1 MSKKNSSQLGL
12 SPGSLVYVG
21 PEVLHDTEIKLFT
34 YSENNITEKSI
45 EVLHECNIFLTSNDI
60 KWLDIDGIHEQMV
73 IETIGQTHHIHAL
86 VLEDIMNTHQKPKLD
101 FYNDTYLFV
110 CIKMLH
116 FSVSK
121 ENEITIIPEHISFIL
136 GNDYLISFQE
146 QRTVDIFEPI
156 IERLK
161 ESVGKTRK
169 NGSDYLL
176 FSLIDLVV
184 DNYLVILEKLDDQL
198 DKLEEQIL
206 KESITKDPIL
216 ELFNLKRELTQMRKY
231 VWPLKAML
239 NELMMEESKLI
250 SATSI
255 PYFKDVQDHVNQVV
269 DAIDAHKELL
279 TGLMDIHYSTLS
291 KRMNT
296 VMKTLTV
303 FSAIF
308 MPLTF
313 IVGIYGMNFN
323 NMPELRHPNGYFIVV
338 GVMVSL
344 AVGLLIYFRKKGW
357 L

>member
-1 MSKKNSSQLGL
+1 
-12 SPGSLVYVG
+12 
-21 PEVLHDTEIKLFT
+21 
-34 YSENNITEKSI
+34 
-45 EVLHECNIFLTSNDI
+45 
-60 KWLDIDGIHEQMV
+60 
-73 IETIGQTHHIHAL
+73 
-86 VLEDIMNTHQKPKLD
+86 
-101 FYNDTYLFV
+101 
-110 CIKMLH
+110 MLH

-121 ENEITIIPEHISFIL
+121 EGEITIIPEHISFIL

-169 NGSDYLL
+169 NGADYLL

-206 KESITKDPIL
+206 RESITKDPIL

-231 VWPLKAML
+231 VWPLRAML

-250 SATSI
+250 SANSM

-269 DAIDAHKELL
+269 EAIDAHKELL

-313 IVGIYGMNFN
+313 IVGIYGMNFDV
-323 NMPELRHPNGYFIVV
+323 MPELRHPNGYFIVV
-338 GVMVSL
+338 GVMVSITT
-344 AVGLLIYFRKKGW
+344 GLLIYFRKKGW